1 MESEGI
7 LQFSVASV
15 VGDVL
20 QKHGK
25 ELHAIDLESRKA
37 NEDFVNRSEAT
48 HWLRKMIGVVAAKDL
63 PAQPSEQE
71 FRLGLRSGIIL
82 CNVINKIQPQAV
94 SKVEAPT
101 DHTVIIPDLKAKST
115 NQYQENVKKFLLVAE
130 ELGFP
135 TFELTDLE
143 KGGNTSNVVETV
155 LAMKSYYEWKER
167 GALGT
172 WKYGEMWDAD
182 KQVPR
187 RSTEIPI
194 RRSLSR
200 MSSGVSLDSF
210 SSEGFGL
217 NPTDMSGAS
226 PLHILIR
233 DLLCDKKRDEIPIIV
248 ENMLHK
254 VTEEFEHRIANQTE
268 QAKENRIQEHESMK
282 QDIRDMD
289 GPYSSQTEQAKENQ
303 IQEHESMKQ
312 DIRDMDGPYSNQT
325 EQAKENQIQEHE
337 SMKQDITDIEGP
349 DSNESISSPGSA
361 ESKIED
367 KESSKYVKEED
378 FNENYEHDY
387 GGITQN
393 MKQLVEHYQ
402 KNCIT
407 QSMKQLVEHHQKNL
421 QVLKHDLYTT
431 KADMQNLKMKY
442 QDEVHGLGEHLHK
455 IAHAASEYRK
465 VLEENRKLY
474 NQVQDLKG
482 SIRVYCR
489 VRPFLRGNSNQGSG
503 TVANIDNGKITL
515 ITSSKNG
522 KDEHKS
528 FSFNQVFSPSA
539 TQEQVFSDMRPLVQS
554 VLDGYNVCIFAYG
567 QTGSG
572 KTFTMSGPDN
582 LTEETLG
589 VNYRALGDLFLISEQ
604 RRKTIAYDIGVQM
617 IEIYNEQVRDLLAP
631 DGANKR
637 LDIRNSSQKGLNVP
651 DANLV
656 PVAST
661 LDVINLMNLGHK
673 NRAVGSTSMN
683 ERSSRSHSCLNV
695 HVRAK
700 DLTSGSEFYGCMNLV
715 DLAGSERVDK
725 TDAVGDR
732 LKEAQHINK
741 SLSALGDVLSALAN
755 KTAHIP
761 YRNSKLTLLLQDSLG
776 GQAKTLMFVH
786 ISPEYDALG
795 ETISTLKFAERV
807 STVELG
813 AAKTNKDT
821 SEVKDL
827 KEQIAKLKAS
837 LAKKESENIQ
847 QSKLVRM
854 MSAGASI
861 SSSNSQGGGNTS
873 SEEDGYLKDNTSA
886 WASPTGSP
894 QSNVKPDSGKWV
906 DRIMVN
912 KPNSRK
918 IYPEQPD
925 KKHIIRSNSS
935 SEYEMSINRYD
946 LATTTDESD
955 IEAAASDN
963 SEPDFAKVTTMTVLG
978 SKNRS
983 PTPRQAKTTP
993 IRTPIPQPSVR
1004 KPSNGAR
1011 SGIPKTGRQPVDAR
1025 RKQGGGK

>member
-268 QAKENRIQEHESMK
+268 Q
-282 QDIRDMD
+282 
-289 GPYSSQTEQAKENQ
+289 
-303 IQEHESMKQ
+303 
-312 DIRDMDGPYSNQT
+312 
-325 EQAKENQIQEHE
+325 
-337 SMKQDITDIEGP
+337 MKQDITDIEGP

-631 DGANKR
+631 D
-637 LDIRNSSQKGLNVP
+637 DIRNSSQKGLNVP